1 MNIINIQQKIEE
13 TQAELQTV
21 IEQHNQAVNTKTAL
35 VQKATELQGALKVLQ
50 ELNVDTSTDTEST

>member
-1 MNIINIQQKIEE
+1 MNIQQKIEE
-13 TQAELQTV
+13 TQAELQIV
-21 IEQHNQAVNTKTAL
+21 IEKHNQASDAKNAL